1 MNVDAAAATNSRTE
15 LLKENE
21 QLRLRLEEA
30 ETALRVMGKRRMAAD
45 VVAAPSGEIDAL
57 ATLVKEEMEKAYEL
71 NVPLKA
77 DITVGETWYKN

>member
-30 ETALRVMGKRRMAAD
+30 ETALRAMGKRRMAAD
-45 VVAAPSGEIDAL
+45 VVAAPSGEIDTLRQTEQRGPPQRSPAAGPNGLL
-57 ATLVKEEMEKAYEL
+57 AA
-71 NVPLKA
+71 
-77 DITVGETWYKN
+77 